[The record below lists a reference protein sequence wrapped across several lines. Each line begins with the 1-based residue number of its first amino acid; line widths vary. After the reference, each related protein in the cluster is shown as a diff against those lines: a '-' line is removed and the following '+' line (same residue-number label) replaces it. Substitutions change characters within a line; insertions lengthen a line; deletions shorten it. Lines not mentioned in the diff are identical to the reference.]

1 MMVGF
6 GGLRDIKDG
15 KFSVSVFFF
24 VLKFQKRFFC
34 YEFSMTDGLGGLRD
48 LIDGRFLWV
57 TRSQ

>member
-1 MMVGF
+1 MMVGL

-24 VLKFQKRFFC
+24 HFEISKTFFFLLQVLNDSWFW
-34 YEFSMTDGLGGLRD
+34 
-48 LIDGRFLWV
+48 WV

>member
-24 VLKFQKRFFC
+24 FFFFFVTSFQ
-34 YEFSMTDGLGGLRD
+34 
-48 LIDGRFLWV
+48 
-57 TRSQ
+57 